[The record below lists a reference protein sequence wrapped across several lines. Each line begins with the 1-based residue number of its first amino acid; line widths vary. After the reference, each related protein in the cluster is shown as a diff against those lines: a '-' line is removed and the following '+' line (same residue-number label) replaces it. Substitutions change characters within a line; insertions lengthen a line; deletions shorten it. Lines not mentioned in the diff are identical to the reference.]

1 MLLRPSVTFRV
12 YADGRGFSAERTMQ
26 RQLETFYGGIL
37 ACAGFGVWALFS
49 LMPAL
54 AGYGIREGWDTSL
67 YWIFGVP
74 LLLTLHG
81 LAGALTEEGAWRLPL
96 WAIGGHIAGM
106 MLIHPTGTGLGLLP
120 FAVVI
125 IGIPMYVI
133 LFLATL
139 TGRMI
144 ARYVGST

>member
-1 MLLRPSVTFRV
+1 
-12 YADGRGFSAERTMQ
+12 MQ
-26 RQLETFYGGIL
+26 RQLETFYGGML
-37 ACAGFGVWALFS
+37 ACAGFGIWAIFS

-54 AGYGIREGWDTSL
+54 TGQGVREAWDSAPF
-67 YWIFGVP
+67 WILGVP
-74 LLLTLHG
+74 LLLALHG
-81 LAGALTEEGAWRLPL
+81 FAGALTEEGAWRLPL

-125 IGIPMYVI
+125 IGVPMYVI
-133 LFLATL
+133 LLLATL

-144 ARYVGST
+144 GRHVGST

>member
-1 MLLRPSVTFRV
+1 
-12 YADGRGFSAERTMQ
+12 MQ
-26 RQLETFYGGIL
+26 RQLEAFYGSML
-37 ACAGFGVWALFS
+37 AVAGFAVWALFS
-49 LMPAL
+49 LMPAF
-54 AGYGIREGWDTSL
+54 AGHGIREGWDSAP

-74 LLLTLHG
+74 LLLVLHG

-106 MLIHPTGTGLGLLP
+106 MLIHPTGAGLGLLP

-133 LFLATL
+133 LLLATL
-139 TGRMI
+139 TGRLI
-144 ARYVGST
+144 GRNVGST

>member
-1 MLLRPSVTFRV
+1 
-12 YADGRGFSAERTMQ
+12 MQ

-37 ACAGFGVWALFS
+37 ACAGFGIWAFFS
-49 LMPAL
+49 LMPVL
-54 AGYGIREGWDTSL
+54 AGYSVREGWDTAP
-67 YWIFGVP
+67 YWLFGVP
-74 LLLTLHG
+74 LLLILHG
-81 LAGALTEEGAWRLPL
+81 LAGALTEDGAWRLPL

-144 ARYVGST
+144 ARFAGSTE

>member
-1 MLLRPSVTFRV
+1 
-12 YADGRGFSAERTMQ
+12 MQ
-26 RQLETFYGGIL
+26 RQLESFYGTIL
-37 ACAGFGVWALFS
+37 AVAGFAVWALFS

-54 AGYGIREGWDTSL
+54 AGYGIREGWDTAL
-67 YWIFGVP
+67 YWIFGIP

-81 LAGALTEEGAWRLPL
+81 LAGALTDEGTWRLPL

-125 IGIPMYVI
+125 IGIPMYVV
-133 LFLATL
+133 LLLATL
-139 TGRMI
+139 TGRII
-144 ARYVGST
+144 ARYVGSTE

>member
-1 MLLRPSVTFRV
+1 
-12 YADGRGFSAERTMQ
+12 MQ
-26 RQLETFYGGIL
+26 RQLEVFYGGML
-37 ACAGFGVWALFS
+37 ACAGFGIWAIFS

-54 AGYGIREGWDTSL
+54 AGQGVREAWDSAPF
-67 YWIFGVP
+67 WILGVP
-74 LLLTLHG
+74 LLLALHG
-81 LAGALTEEGAWRLPL
+81 LAGALTEDGAWRLPL

-133 LFLATL
+133 LLLATL
-139 TGRMI
+139 TGRI
-144 ARYVGST
+144 IGRHVGST